1 MKKRFLLA
9 AVMAM
14 CMMVMV
20 MPAAFAAGGTYDSD
34 EAAVAAGMTVRIG
47 EESSGTYYATMK
59 EAVAAA
65 HEKTDNRM
73 QETVITLLTGTT
85 GSGVA
90 VGYGAVSEAGTTSGE
105 NPINITFDLNGEIYT
120 VKDPAVGSSGTETSA
135 FQLLEGSIVTFK
147 NGTVNIAKDAT
158 RVMRM
163 IQSYADV
170 TLDNVTFDASNQVGG
185 QDYAMSFNCGDT
197 VFKGNTNIILTD
209 EDAVAFD
216 VCYWVAGG
224 YTDGLT
230 VTFDE
235 SFTGKVSGEIL
246 YDSTDATKADLTING
261 NGTFGTIATSQSS
274 GSNPNIAITGGTFSS
289 DVSAYLTDT
298 VKQDSTGKVL
308 PLTAED
314 SESVACIGETYY
326 RSLQAAVEAAGE
338 EASPVTITLLQNVE
352 ITSTITIPADVTL
365 TAEEGVTVTASTS
378 GHSFSLSNGSKLD
391 RLTIEL
397 PDLGQST
404 TPVNIV
410 YMTTGSTVQ
419 NCEFTGGYTLATS
432 DGETSRGIEVASSA
446 TSIVITKN
454 TFTNLRQPAYI
465 NDSCTGTISGNHV
478 DGTRGWVVCGS
489 SNMMFTG
496 NTFGQNAVDIAII
509 SSTTPGNNYADQLTQ
524 ISENNDGALVED
536 QLQGAGNIH
545 VQDGVLLA
553 GTEQE
558 LRDALAAAQPGD
570 TVKLTAS
577 IDNCA
582 NKITLPA
589 EVTLDGDGK
598 SITYTDTGTDTS
610 GAFLTAERDSNN
622 VAVKNITINANNI
635 THGVQFYCNNGGS
648 LENVIVN
655 GGTGTS
661 VIVNGATNVTIKDSQ
676 LNPVE
681 DFYATIEYGMGEVV
695 TTAPSFTLNNVTTSD
710 SNGIVVWADTDTVDR
725 VIANSGGT
733 ATADNVADV
742 IAGKIT
748 TINNDSITIAVAPA
762 TSSGGSVE
770 IIETPSTK
778 PVVSNPTYTITN
790 PSVTGGTV
798 TVSPRSASRG
808 RLVTLTVTPDEGY
821 ELASLT
827 VTDSRGNTV
836 TLTDAGN
843 GKYTFTMPG
852 SRVVVNAAFQL
863 ASLPFTD
870 VAEGAW
876 YYDAIAYVY
885 RNGLMAG
892 VSSTQFAPDS
902 TLNRAT
908 LATILWRLAGEPV
921 VNYVLPFED
930 VAEGEWYSEAIRW
943 AASTGIVNGTTPT
956 TFRPFN
962 SVTREQMA
970 AMVHRYAEYMGYDTT
985 ASTDLDT
992 FTDAA
997 SVNSYAA
1004 EPMGWCV
1011 AEGLISGIGT
1021 EIRPQSS
1028 ATRAQIA
1035 TMLMRFCENI
1045 AK

>member
-1 MKKRFLLA
+1 
-9 AVMAM
+9 M

-20 MPAAFAAGGTYDSD
+20 MPAAFAEGGTYESD

-73 QETVITLLTGTT
+73 QETVITLLTETT

-105 NPINITFDLNGEIYT
+105 NPINITFDLNEETYT

-147 NGTVNIAKDAT
+147 NGIVNIAEDAT

-170 TLDNVTFDASNQVGG
+170 TLDNVTFNASNQVGG

-197 VFKGNTNIILTD
+197 VFKGNTNIILRD
-209 EDAVAFD
+209 EGAVAFD

-235 SFTGKVSGEIL
+235 SFTGKVSGKIL

-261 NGTFGTIATSQSS
+261 NGTFSTIATSQSS
-274 GSNPNIAITGGTFSS
+274 DPNPNIAITGGTFSS

-298 VKQDSTGKVL
+298 VIQDSTTGQVR

-314 SESVACIGETYY
+314 SKSVACIGTDYY
-326 RSLQAAVEAAGE
+326 SSLQAAVDAAGE

-365 TAEEGVTVTASTS
+365 TSVKGVTVTAS
-378 GHSFSLSNGSKLD
+378 N
-391 RLTIEL
+391 
-397 PDLGQST
+397 
-404 TPVNIV
+404 
-410 YMTTGSTVQ
+410 
-419 NCEFTGGYTLATS
+419 
-432 DGETSRGIEVASSA
+432 SA
-446 TSIVITKN
+446 TSFILNEGATLDGLTITMTADPTAAVNMVTMGNN
-454 TFTNLRQPAYI
+454 TTVTGCIFSGTYGGTDEEANEVSRAVVPNSGANVTITNNRITNLRQPGYI
-465 NDSCTGTISGNHV
+465 NGGCTGTISGNYV

-489 SNMMFTG
+489 SDMTITS
-496 NTFGQNAVDIAII
+496 NTFGTNVVDIAII
-509 SSTTPGNNYADQLTQ
+509 KTDVNTDTNNYAEELTDL
-524 ISENNDGALVED
+524 SKANPGAVIED
-536 QLQGAGNIH
+536 QIQGAGNIH

-577 IDNCA
+577 IDNCT

-598 SITYTDTGTDTS
+598 SITYTGTDTS
-610 GAFLTAERDSNN
+610 GAFLTAEKDSNN
-622 VAVKNITINANNI
+622 VAIKNITINANNI
-635 THGVQFYCNNGGS
+635 THGVQFYCNGGGS
-648 LENVIVN
+648 LENVIIN

-676 LNPVE
+676 LNPKE
-681 DFYATIEYGMGEVV
+681 GYATIEYGMGGGV
-695 TTAPSFTLNNVTTSD
+695 TTVPTFTLNNVTTSD

-790 PSVTGGTV
+790 PAVTGGTV

-852 SRVVVNAAFQL
+852 SRVVVNATFQL

-930 VAEGEWYSEAIRW
+930 VAEGEWYSEAVRW

-970 AMVHRYAEYMGYDTT
+970 AMVHRYAEYMDYDTT
-985 ASTDLDT
+985 ATTDLSA
-992 FTDAA
+992 FTDAS